1 MSHFSSEDAGFM
13 ARALRL
19 AARGLYSTR
28 PNPAVGCVL
37 VKDGRVVGEG
47 WHRKA
52 GAPHAE
58 VVALQQAGEAA
69 KGATAYVT
77 LEPCSH
83 YGRTPPCANALV
95 DAGIVCVV
103 IAAKDPNPEVSGRGI
118 HLLHA
123 HGVVVSEGLM
133 QEEAVALNRG
143 FMKAMTEGMP
153 YVRLKVATSLDGKI
167 AAANGESQWITGEA
181 ARQRGH
187 LLRARHGAI
196 VTGVGTVVADNPS
209 LNVRLP
215 GAVLDRYSLDNAL
228 CHPLRVVLDS
238 QLRMSPDAAML
249 QLPGQT
255 CVITT
260 ADAAKRAKVMQL
272 EAAGAQ
278 VVPVEADMHGRVE
291 LAAVLRFLAQHH
303 QVRDVLVEA
312 GPTLSGA
319 FLDAGLV
326 DELHWFQA
334 AKVLGDRGRDVF
346 VLSHLETLSQAKK
359 FRLAAVRQV
368 GKDMYQVF
376 ERG

>member
-1 MSHFSSEDAGFM
+1 MSRFSSEDAGFM

-37 VKDGRVVGEG
+37 VKDGSVVGEG

-52 GAPHAE
+52 GEPHAE

-95 DAGIVCVV
+95 DAGIARVV
-103 IAAKDPNPEVSGRGI
+103 IASKDPNPEVGGGGI

-123 HGVVVSEGLM
+123 HGITVSEGLM
-133 QEEAVALNRG
+133 QKEAVALNRG
-143 FMKAMTEGMP
+143 FIKAMTEGMP

-167 AAANGESQWITGEA
+167 AAANGESQWITGVVS
-181 ARQRGH
+181 RQRGH

-196 VTGVGTVVADNPS
+196 ITGVGTVVADNPS

-215 GAVLDRYSLDNAL
+215 DTMLDRYSLDDAL

-260 ADAAKRAKVMQL
+260 ADAAKRAKAMKL

-291 LAAVLRFLAQHH
+291 LAAALRFLAQHH
-303 QVRDVLVEA
+303 RVRDVLVEA

-346 VLSHLETLSQAKK
+346 SLPGLSTLAQAKT
-359 FRLAAVRQV
+359 FQRVSLCSL
-368 GKDMYQVF
+368 GEEIYQVF
-376 ERG
+376 ERS

>member
-1 MSHFSSEDAGFM
+1 MSRFSSEDAGFM

-52 GAPHAE
+52 GEPHAE

-95 DAGIVCVV
+95 DAGIARVV
-103 IAAKDPNPEVSGRGI
+103 IALKDPNPEVGGGGI
-118 HLLHA
+118 HLLHT
-123 HGVVVSEGLM
+123 HGVTVSEGLM
-133 QEEAVALNRG
+133 QKEAVALNRG
-143 FMKAMTEGMP
+143 FIKAMTEGMP

-167 AAANGESQWITGEA
+167 AAANGESQWITGVA
-181 ARQRGH
+181 SRQRGH

-215 GAVLDRYSLDNAL
+215 DTMLDRYSLDDAL

-260 ADAAKRAKVMQL
+260 ADAAKRAKAMKL

-291 LAAVLRFLAQHH
+291 LAAALRFLAQHH

-312 GPTLSGA
+312 GSTLSGA

-346 VLSHLETLSQAKK
+346 SLPGLSTLAQAKN
-359 FRLAAVRQV
+359 FQRVSLCSL
-368 GKDMYQVF
+368 GEEIYQVF
-376 ERG
+376 ERS